1 MRTPIAATM
10 KNRSTI
16 INNNKNQS
24 WDSEYKLLTEK
35 PTFL

>member
-1 MRTPIAATM
+1 MSTPIAATM

-16 INNNKNQS
+16 INNNTNQS
-24 WDSEYKLLTEK
+24 WDSEYKLFTEK